1 MDAQRQELD
10 HFGPWVLEVGPSDPP
25 PPLFLPHLDPT
36 REPLLAI
43 KVPRPIE
50 RRDVRPGMDLY
61 DYLLCLYPDGIVVL
75 RRDGREVRR
84 WACGYQDVGW
94 VSLSRALLQGT
105 LHLDTAAGG
114 FDLPFSTADD
124 APIRHVID
132 LVRERYPRPRV
143 PIGAAADALTDG
155 SALSFGFQRQ
165 LAELC
170 REDPTIRPVA
180 LQGTVPLGGQEA
192 GLGWGAL
199 MRVAGRRLLE
209 SMHLVDGRE
218 LLILDRGTRFA
229 YRWESIYGS
238 VATWIPL
245 ASIRSVDVT
254 PGRDAALVTLRTAG
268 TSVVHAFTLGH
279 PWLAACQRI
288 LGPAHPAPSLAA

>member
-43 KVPRPIE
+43 KVPRAIE

-61 DYLLCLYPDGIVVL
+61 DYLLCLYQDGIVVM

-105 LHLDTAAGG
+105 LHLDAATGS
-114 FDLPFSTADD
+114 FDLPFSTAQD
-124 APIRHVID
+124 APMQHVID
-132 LVRERYPRPRV
+132 LIRERYHRPHV
-143 PIGAAADALTDG
+143 APGATHEALTDG
-155 SALSFGFQRQ
+155 SPLSFGFERH

-170 REDPTIRPVA
+170 RADPAMRPLA
-180 LQGTVPLGGQEA
+180 LQGTVALGGQEA

-199 MRVAGRRLLE
+199 MRVTGRRLLE
-209 SMHLVDGRE
+209 SMHLTDDRE
-218 LLILDRGTRFA
+218 LLILDRGKRFA
-229 YRWESIYGS
+229 YRWESAYGT

-245 ASIRSVDVT
+245 ASITSVDVT
-254 PGRDAALVTLRTAG
+254 PGRDAALVTTHTAG
-268 TSVVHAFTLGH
+268 GSVSHAFTLGH
-279 PWLAACQRI
+279 PWLEACVRV
-288 LGPAHPAPSLAA
+288 LSPGRARSLAA